1 MTEKLEVVRH
11 KNGNLKNICETESY
25 TNYEN
30 EADDGKEVSLSVG
43 AFASFDE
50 TGNVRKIGQYGTEC
64 LQGTISNPGRF
75 IWQSSLVWSKEFDAN
90 GKVIKTFGKEGKFEL
105 PSEMQEILKKEK
117 LLPAVNKALSAKK
130 KPALKSTLSRGTKSP
145 RKKAGKEM

>member
-1 MTEKLEVVRH
+1 MIEK
-11 KNGNLKNICETESY
+11 KYYAKGNLRSICRKESY
-25 TNYEN
+25 QNYEN
-30 EADDGKEVSLSVG
+30 ESDSGKEVELPIG
-43 AFASFDE
+43 AFVAFDE
-50 TGNVRKIGQYGTEC
+50 KGRVQKIGQYGTEC

-117 LLPAVNKALSAKK
+117 LLPVVNKALVAKK
-130 KPALKSTLSRGTKSP
+130 KSPLKSTLKRGTKSP